1 MRMCDLTAHTVC
13 KLLLPTNFHVLL
25 ELFRLILILAI
36 NLIFMQILFKDLIYE
51 TYVSYTRYTSYS
63 LNPNNTLNFL
73 IKDTFLLL
81 HTAPTLS
88 LVEVNGF
95 EPMTPSLQS

>member
-1 MRMCDLTAHTVC
+1 
-13 KLLLPTNFHVLL
+13 
-25 ELFRLILILAI
+25 
-36 NLIFMQILFKDLIYE
+36 MQILFKDLIYE
-51 TYVSYTRYTSYS
+51 TCVSYTRYTSYS

-73 IKDTFLLL
+73 IKDLFCSFIPLP
-81 HTAPTLS
+81 HSP

>member
-1 MRMCDLTAHTVC
+1 
-13 KLLLPTNFHVLL
+13 
-25 ELFRLILILAI
+25 
-36 NLIFMQILFKDLIYE
+36 MQILFKDLIYE

-63 LNPNNTLNFL
+63 LYLINYLDFSSRITFASIPQPFL
-73 IKDTFLLL
+73 
-81 HTAPTLS
+81 PP

>member
-63 LNPNNTLNFL
+63 LYLINYLDFSSRIPFRLLYRNP
-73 IKDTFLLL
+73 I
-81 HTAPTLS
+81 PTLGGGER
-88 LVEVNGF
+88 VRTDD
-95 EPMTPSLQS
+95 P